1 MNCENINNFIHDY
14 FDNELSTEQ
23 ESFLF
28 THLAQCEGCKANFR
42 ALNRVQFEFRKEE
55 SEFPERLEERIF
67 DTIRNKEHRVATNSP
82 GKRLPTYLIY
92 GYGVLVTIISVFMT
106 YRFFDIKEETLDY
119 KGTLESTIT
128 QIDVQKRQ
136 ISMLINEMP
145 AVKVRA
151 SVNNSNILKKG
162 I

>member
-1 MNCENINNFIHDY
+1 MNCQNINNLIHDY

-28 THLAQCEGCKANFR
+28 THLAQCEGCKSNFK
-42 ALNRVQFEFRKEE
+42 ALNRVQIEFRKEE
-55 SEFPERLEERIF
+55 SEFPERLEERIYN
-67 DTIRNKEHRVATNSP
+67 TIRNKEHRLATNSP

-106 YRFFDIKEETLDY
+106 YQFFNLKEETLDY
-119 KGTLESTIT
+119 KGILESTIT

-136 ISMLINEMP
+136 ISMLINKMP
-145 AVKVRA
+145 TVKVRA
-151 SVNNSNILKKG
+151 SVDNSNILIKG